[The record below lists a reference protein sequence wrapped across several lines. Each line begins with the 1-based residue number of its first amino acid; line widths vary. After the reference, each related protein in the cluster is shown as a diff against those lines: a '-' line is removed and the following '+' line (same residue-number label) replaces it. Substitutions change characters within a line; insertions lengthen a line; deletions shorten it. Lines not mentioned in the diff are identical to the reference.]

1 MSAHHTLHPRSG
13 TTPTP
18 DKGIEV
24 AERNSFT
31 LDSKPAPH
39 ALALV
44 QFKDERRVDSRV
56 LADSLGVQH
65 KATMSS
71 REIAE
76 VTGKDLSHIHRD
88 TRSMLDEL
96 AGSDDPDLDHVRE
109 DKDARGYTTCF
120 HLPKGLTIT
129 LMTGYSVKMRHA
141 VVKRWQE
148 LEAIL
153 LGPVVP
159 QSLSA
164 ALRLA
169 ADQADQIEAQQAQL
183 AIAAPKVAALD
194 RLTQADGSLCL
205 TDAAKSLGMA
215 PRRLTAWMSAEKWI
229 FKRAGGAHW
238 IAYQPRLQSG
248 MLEHKPT
255 TLTRPDGS
263 EKITEQVR
271 VTAKGLAKLAKVA
284 V

>member
-1 MSAHHTLHPRSG
+1 VWLRLFSQKKPGLWGNTSGHLSTSKQIMSYLN
-13 TTPTP
+13 
-18 DKGIEV
+18 I
-24 AERNSFT
+24 
-31 LDSKPAPH
+31 LSKP
-39 ALALV
+39 V
-44 QFKDERRVDSRV
+44 M
-56 LADSLGVQH
+56 
-65 KATMSS
+65 TMTS

-76 VTGKDLSHIHRD
+76 LTGKDHFHVLRD
-88 TRSMLDEL
+88 VRVMLIELGEDESKFGCIYHDTYGRQRTEL
-96 AGSDDPDLDHVRE
+96 RIDRE
-109 DKDARGYTTCF
+109 
-120 HLPKGLTIT
+120 LTET
-129 LMTGYSVKMRHA
+129 LLTGYSA
-141 VVKRWQE
+141 VLRRKVIARWRE
-148 LEAIL
+148 LEGQVAA
-153 LGPVVP
+153 PAVP

-205 TDAAKSLGMA
+205 TDAAKNLGMA
-215 PRRLTAWMSAEKWI
+215 PRKLTAWMSAEKWI

-248 MLEHKPT
+248 VLEHKPT

-271 VTAKGLAKLAKVA
+271 VTAKGLAKLAEVA
-284 V
+284 A